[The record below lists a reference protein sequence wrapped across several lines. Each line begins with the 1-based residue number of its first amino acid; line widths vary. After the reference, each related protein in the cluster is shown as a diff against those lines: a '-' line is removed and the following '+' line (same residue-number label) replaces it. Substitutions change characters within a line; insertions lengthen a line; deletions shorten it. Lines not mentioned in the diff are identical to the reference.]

1 MSKSRTVRTGAV
13 LVSLAM
19 IAGAPGCYRKVVSAK
34 GIGAD
39 ELAPRREKPTTNVI
53 QDLGTA
59 IQGEQKK
66 K

>member
-1 MSKSRTVRTGAV
+1 MKRFVRASILTTA
-13 LVSLAM
+13 LLSLA
-19 IAGAPGCYRKVVSAK
+19 ASSGCYRKVVSAK

-53 QDLGTA
+53 EDLGDA
-59 IQGEQKK
+59 VRGDQKK

>member
-1 MSKSRTVRTGAV
+1 MKRTVRATLLAATLLAV
-13 LVSLAM
+13 SSST
-19 IAGAPGCYRKVVSAK
+19 GCYRKVVSAK

-53 QDLGTA
+53 EDLGDA
-59 IQGEQKK
+59 VRGDQKK

>member
-1 MSKSRTVRTGAV
+1 MSKSRTVRTGVV

-39 ELAPRREKPTTNVI
+39 EIAPRREQPTTSVI
-53 QDLGTA
+53 QDLGDA
-59 IQGEQKK
+59 VRGEKR
-66 K
+66 

>member
-1 MSKSRTVRTGAV
+1 LLAATLLAV
-13 LVSLAM
+13 SSST
-19 IAGAPGCYRKVVSAK
+19 GCYRKVVSAK

-53 QDLGTA
+53 EDLGDA
-59 IQGEQKK
+59 VRGDQKK